1 MPLTETQNRNLK
13 PASTPKKHFDGEG
26 LFLYVTPAGSKLWRM
41 AYRFEGREKLLSFG
55 KYPTVSLRDA
65 RARCERSRK
74 MRISVTQNENVP
86 SPIFEPGTFFATRDW
101 RAFPRSVLYSPGT
114 VPRQRISAL

>member
-1 MPLTETQNRNLK
+1 MPLTETQIRNLK

-65 RARCERSRK
+65 RTRRDEAKSLLD
-74 MRISVTQNENVP
+74 SNTL
-86 SPIFEPGTFFATRDW
+86 ATRVEV
-101 RAFPRSVLYSPGT
+101 SYYIG
-114 VPRQRISAL
+114 